1 MSDVVIRDLNGM
13 AEFRLAEELQNA
25 VWGRDDTADPADLMM
40 VIQHEGGLVAG
51 AFQDGRL
58 IGYIFGFPTRD
69 LAIQHSHRLAVL
81 PEARGLGLGLRLK
94 RYQRDWCLAR
104 GISHVRWT
112 FDPLRAIN
120 AHLNIGRLGAIV
132 STYHV
137 DYYGAMEGINQGTP
151 SDRLLADWFLLS
163 PGAKALAE
171 GLPAPAAPTSLRLPI
186 PRNFAALLDTDRD
199 AALAHR
205 LRVREVMLKA
215 LSEGLV
221 VTGFDPGEPAYLFS
235 KTQSAR
241 KRPYFSESQ
250 RRTADT
256 SMGSGWALSPAKAS
270 KSAR

>member
-1 MSDVVIRDLNGM
+1 MSDVVIRDLDGM
-13 AEFRLAEELQNA
+13 AEFRLAEDLQNT
-25 VWGRDDTADPADLMM
+25 VWGKDDTADPADLMM

-94 RYQRDWCLAR
+94 RYQRDWCVAR

-112 FDPLRAIN
+112 FDPLRATN

-205 LRVREVMLKA
+205 LRVREVMLNA

-235 KTQSAR
+235 KIQSA
-241 KRPYFSESQ
+241 
-250 RRTADT
+250 
-256 SMGSGWALSPAKAS
+256 
-270 KSAR
+270 